1 MTNPP
6 QLNIR
11 VAAELKEAFIQKAKE
26 DGTTATDL
34 IVGFMKQY
42 LEIESVNTTLVAVVD
57 SGAIQTQISELE
69 KRLSDRMAAL
79 EEAAEGGLREEV
91 ERLKAELAEVT
102 AELEDCQEA
111 RNDFFANGLA
121 YLRQIQELE
130 GNLLTPENRDRVLAA
145 LGVGKQAAQYKRVK
159 AELDKL
165 MS

>member
-6 QLNIR
+6 IWDIK

-26 DGTTATDL
+26 DGTTAPEL
-34 IVGFMKQY
+34 IVGFMEQY
-42 LEIESVNTTLVAVVD
+42 LGIESVNTTLVSGGD

-69 KRLSDRMAAL
+69 KRLSDRMTAL
-79 EEAAEGGLREEV
+79 EEAVEGSLREEV

-102 AELEDCQEA
+102 GELEDCQKA
-111 RNDFFANGLA
+111 RNDFFASGLA